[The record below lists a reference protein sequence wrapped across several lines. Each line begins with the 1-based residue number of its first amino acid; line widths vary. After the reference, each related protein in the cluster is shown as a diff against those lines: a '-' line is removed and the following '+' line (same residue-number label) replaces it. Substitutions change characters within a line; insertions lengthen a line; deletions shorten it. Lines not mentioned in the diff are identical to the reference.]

1 MIQLLSVYSIGEILV
16 FIVIL
21 ALAVKGVVTFGDWGI
36 ERLRR
41 LFNKESQRETDRQQI
56 DKLVE
61 NQKDMNEKIERLLND
76 KNQIDSLI
84 SQQNQLTDIVDK
96 ITQKIDILID
106 SDKDA
111 IKSFI
116 TDKHHYHCFERG
128 WIDDYSL
135 DCIQRRYSHYREE
148 GGNSFI
154 ADLMQEIKELPKQ
167 RPPQN

>member
-1 MIQLLSVYSIGEILV
+1 MIQLLNTYSIGEI
-16 FIVIL
+16 FIFVVIL

-41 LFNKESQRETDRQQI
+41 LFNKENQRETDRQQI

-61 NQKDMNEKIERLLND
+61 NQRATNEKIEQLLND
-76 KNQIDSLI
+76 KTQINSLVT
-84 SQQNQLTDIVDK
+84 QQAQLTDTVDK
-96 ITQKIDILID
+96 ITQKIDILIS

-111 IKSFI
+111 IKSFV
-116 TDKHHYHCFERG
+116 TDKHHYHCFDKG

-135 DCIQRRYSHYREE
+135 DCIQRRYSHYKEE

-167 RPPQN
+167 PPQP